1 MYGKEFLEFELE
13 RARKYFDKE
22 IKPQIDEKKKEGES
36 HLLLWV
42 DETQA
47 KPRVIQELIRTE
59 KVRMRSYLSKVN
71 KLKIHWL

>member
-13 RARKYFDKE
+13 RARKYFEKE
-22 IKPQIDEKKKEGES
+22 IKPQIDEKKKEGEN